1 MDIPATLEGRSGHG
15 VERRRGRSFFT
26 RRSPDSQEARH
37 ALERAQAALY
47 GLADIEVERFWTP
60 LSEGAVH
67 HVELGRGRP
76 LVLLHGAGGGGA
88 NWYRVMGALAAERR
102 VLAPDLPGFGFSDP
116 VALRTPLGVRA
127 AEHLEAWLDARAIQ
141 SCDIVGTSFGALA
154 ALRLAQGVRIRVGR
168 LVLIDAVG
176 LGAELP
182 WVVRCACTP
191 VGGPVLARS
200 TSRAGTRFLLRRLL
214 TSTRLPPEH
223 EEALV
228 RYLAASAQLDT
239 TRHLERALRGF
250 GALRGQTEILSDG
263 ELRALRIPTLLMWGE
278 RDRFVPA
285 SHAARAA
292 RNLPHA
298 TVHVIAGAGH
308 SPNWERP
315 DAVAD
320 ALLEFLH
327 DGTRA

>member
-26 RRSPDSQEARH
+26 PRTPDTHEVRQ

-47 GLADIEVERFWTP
+47 RLGGIEVERFWTP

-76 LVLLHGAGGGGA
+76 LLLLHGAGGGGA
-88 NWYRVMGALAAERR
+88 NWYRVMGALAATRR

-127 AEHLEAWLDARAIQ
+127 AEHLEGWLDARAIR
-141 SCDIVGTSFGALA
+141 SCDVVGTSFGALA
-154 ALRLAQGVRIRVGR
+154 AMRLAQGVRVRVDR

-182 WVVRCACTP
+182 WLVRCACTRL
-191 VGGPVLARS
+191 GGPALARS
-200 TSRAGTRFLLRRLL
+200 TTRAGTRFLLRSLL
-214 TSTRLPPEH
+214 TSTRLPADH
-223 EEALV
+223 EDALIS
-228 RYLAASAQLDT
+228 YLAASAQLDT

-250 GALRGQTEILSDG
+250 GALRGQSEILSDG
-263 ELRALRIPTLLMWGE
+263 ELRALRVPTLLLWGE
-278 RDRFVPA
+278 RDRFVPT
-285 SHAARAA
+285 SHGARAA

-298 TVHVIAGAGH
+298 TLHVIAGAGH

-315 DAVAD
+315 DEVSA
-320 ALLEFLH
+320 ALLAFLH
-327 DGTRA
+327 DVRA